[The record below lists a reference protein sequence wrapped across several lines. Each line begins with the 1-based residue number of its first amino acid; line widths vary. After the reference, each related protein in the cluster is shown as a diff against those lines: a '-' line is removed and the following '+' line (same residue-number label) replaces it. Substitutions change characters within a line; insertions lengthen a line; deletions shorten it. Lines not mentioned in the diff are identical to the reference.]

1 MKNIFISLIILFLPI
16 CNIYTQIDKLRLE
29 NGNYILKPAD
39 TLLLDCKNDKLS
51 KYDNKINCLSV
62 KNQSKCSILIDKI
75 KQIDIYNT
83 AKVKIIDTLKTDY
96 LKITIQG
103 ASNCEALIICDSLEI
118 IATNASNIKLKGVV
132 KNLNV
137 KADESSYIDTYELSV
152 WDATVEANNFS
163 KINIKAFNNLY
174 ITANE
179 ASIITYYGTPK
190 ILNINKS
197 KAAVVN
203 KSPKYIDTK
212 NDSIKLFENFIL
224 NIDFIQIADVD
235 TIDTMKKRNY
245 DNDDFVMFNY
255 KKKGSKKKKSS
266 KSDFIGHWRY
276 FDILF
281 TNYTQK
287 PLSLSVPKEYNS
299 FELDFDKSIGLQLNF
314 LQISISL
321 NQQNNMG
328 LVTGLGIQWVNYILK
343 NKGYIV
349 ENDSSG
355 LSFCTNINIFFDDDI
370 KYTKLSAIYLE
381 IPFLFEIQNKSNPKS
396 HFNIGPVYGFQ
407 IANLSKTKF
416 KKSDETKYFL
426 KSFNKYKI
434 GLILKI
440 GINNISWTFQ
450 YNFTKLFKENRG
462 PEVYPLELGLSIRL

>member
-1 MKNIFISLIILFLPI
+1 MCIR
-16 CNIYTQIDKLRLE
+16 DR
-29 NGNYILKPAD
+29 
-39 TLLLDCKNDKLS
+39 
-51 KYDNKINCLSV
+51 
-62 KNQSKCSILIDKI
+62 
-75 KQIDIYNT
+75 
-83 AKVKIIDTLKTDY
+83 
-96 LKITIQG
+96 
-103 ASNCEALIICDSLEI
+103 
-118 IATNASNIKLKGVV
+118 
-132 KNLNV
+132 
-137 KADESSYIDTYELSV
+137 
-152 WDATVEANNFS
+152 
-163 KINIKAFNNLY
+163 
-174 ITANE
+174 
-179 ASIITYYGTPK
+179 
-190 ILNINKS
+190 
-197 KAAVVN
+197 
-203 KSPKYIDTK
+203 YIDTK

-349 ENDSSG
+349 EN
-355 LSFCTNINIFFDDDI
+355 
-370 KYTKLSAIYLE
+370 
-381 IPFLFEIQNKSNPKS
+381 
-396 HFNIGPVYGFQ
+396 
-407 IANLSKTKF
+407 
-416 KKSDETKYFL
+416 
-426 KSFNKYKI
+426 
-434 GLILKI
+434 
-440 GINNISWTFQ
+440 NISKYLQWPIKSLLLDF
-450 YNFTKLFKENRG
+450 FFLLPFF
-462 PEVYPLELGLSIRL
+462 L